1 MEQELRISQR
11 AKQYPASGIRKMF
24 DLAAQ
29 YPEAIKLTVGEPN
42 FDTPQYIKDAAKR
55 ALDEGQTHYAPNAGT
70 TELREAVAAKYRK
83 QYWEG
88 YTKDHVIITVG
99 AMEGLFLAMMT
110 LLDPGDEILVPDPCF
125 PNYYG
130 QASSIGARAVPVPT
144 YEEYDYRIQA
154 ADIEK
159 AVTPRTRAIL
169 LNSPCNPTGAV
180 LTKEDILAIAKVAKT
195 HDLWVLTDE
204 PYDAIVYDGIQP
216 YSMAQVPEMQDRVM
230 VLNSF
235 SKSYAMTG
243 WRIGYLVA
251 PEPGYIAMM
260 TLLDPGDEILV
271 PDPCFP
277 NYYGQASSIG
287 ARAVPVPT
295 YEEYDYRIQAAD
307 IEKAVTPRTRAILLN
322 SPCNPTGAV
331 LTKEDILA
339 IAKVAKTHD
348 LWVLT
353 DEPYDAIVYDGI
365 QPYSMAQ
372 VPEMQDRVM
381 VLNSFSKSYAMTGW
395 RIGYLVAPEP
405 GYIKKMAQLQE
416 GVASCVSTFIQA
428 AAVEAL
434 KSTACVDQ
442 MVADYTR
449 RRDILVDGLN
459 AIPGITCKKSAGS
472 FYAFPNIKAFG
483 KTSQAFA
490 EELLEN
496 AGVVTVPGSAF
507 GDMGEGYLRLVFA
520 NSDENLKEAVRRIA
534 DYVARA
540 YPGIK

>member
-251 PEPGYIAMM
+251 PEPGYI
-260 TLLDPGDEILV
+260 
-271 PDPCFP
+271 
-277 NYYGQASSIG
+277 
-287 ARAVPVPT
+287 
-295 YEEYDYRIQAAD
+295 
-307 IEKAVTPRTRAILLN
+307 
-322 SPCNPTGAV
+322 
-331 LTKEDILA
+331 
-339 IAKVAKTHD
+339 
-348 LWVLT
+348 
-353 DEPYDAIVYDGI
+353 
-365 QPYSMAQ
+365 
-372 VPEMQDRVM
+372 
-381 VLNSFSKSYAMTGW
+381 
-395 RIGYLVAPEP
+395 
-405 GYIKKMAQLQE
+405 KKMAQLQE
-416 GVASCVSTFIQA
+416 GVASCVSTFTQA

-472 FYAFPNIKAFG
+472 FYAFPNIRH
-483 KTSQAFA
+483 
-490 EELLEN
+490 
-496 AGVVTVPGSAF
+496 SARPPKR
-507 GDMGEGYLRLVFA
+507 LRR
-520 NSDENLKEAVRRIA
+520 SCWRTQEW
-534 DYVARA
+534 
-540 YPGIK
+540 